1 MRWAALTSTP
11 ESPPQEHSGR
21 WEGLCPTGTPE
32 DAGAESSK
40 VSQSAP
46 PAASGSPD
54 ARGPFHGPSDP
65 RPPPQPASGRPPPRR
80 PRGPAARRG
89 GPAAR
94 SSGGRPP
101 PGKEPGREER
111 DSAGHSP
118 SAPLAGPSI
127 SASATP
133 SAPPQPSGRAR
144 GRRDVRTQRGAEA
157 DGPRPQARAARGRH
171 VVTLTLPSHAA
182 SGMAA
187 LAGGKV
193 CQPKLS
199 VGREGWLES
208 RIPALGRRG
217 GVGGRGSP

>member
-1 MRWAALTSTP
+1 MPHRNTR
-11 ESPPQEHSGR
+11 GR
-21 WEGLCPTGTPE
+21 WGRELQGL
-32 DAGAESSK
+32 AERAARGFGLTRCSRPVPRPLRPPSPA
-40 VSQSAP
+40 SARFRTP
-46 PAASGSPD
+46 PAQTAPRASGEARRAGGAQLWRKAS
-54 ARGPFHGPSDP
+54 AGQGAGKGRAGQRGPLTLST
-65 RPPPQPASGRPPPRR
+65 S
-80 PRGPAARRG
+80 
-89 GPAAR
+89 
-94 SSGGRPP
+94 
-101 PGKEPGREER
+101 
-111 DSAGHSP
+111 
-118 SAPLAGPSI
+118 AGPSI